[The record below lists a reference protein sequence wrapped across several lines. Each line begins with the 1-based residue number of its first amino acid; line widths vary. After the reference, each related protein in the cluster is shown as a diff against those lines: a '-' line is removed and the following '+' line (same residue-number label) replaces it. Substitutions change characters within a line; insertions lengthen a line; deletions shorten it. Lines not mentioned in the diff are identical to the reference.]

1 MDLVTVFI
9 NIFWE
14 VATAFIPLLVP
25 IIVLMLIMKWAQA
38 FLFDRSL

>member
-1 MDLVTVFI
+1 MNVVDVFI

-14 VATAFIPLLVP
+14 VATAFIPLIVP
-25 IIVLMLIMKWAQA
+25 IIVLMLIMRWVHA